1 MVVVPYVK
9 HAVPGSV
16 IKPEVIMDLELELT
30 IKALKEASYPHITRR
45 LIQDHLGHQWY
56 VNRIEI
62 TIMGEEFYHVKSEIK
77 GEKDKLYVLLLTMLK
92 HIKDGGVLNLEHWK
106 RIEYTY

>member
-1 MVVVPYVK
+1 
-9 HAVPGSV
+9 
-16 IKPEVIMDLELELT
+16 MDLELELT

-62 TIMGEEFYHVKSEIK
+62 TIMGEEFYHIRSEIR
-77 GEKDKLYVLLLTMLK
+77 GEKDKLYSLLLSMLK

>member
-1 MVVVPYVK
+1 
-9 HAVPGSV
+9 
-16 IKPEVIMDLELELT
+16 MDLEMELHY
-30 IKALKEASYPHITRR
+30 KALKQASFPHITRR
-45 LIQDHLGHQWY
+45 CIQDHLGRQSF

-62 TIMGEEFYHVKSEIK
+62 TILGEEFYHVRSEIK
-77 GEKDKLYVLLLTMLK
+77 GDKDKLYTLLLTMLK

>member
-1 MVVVPYVK
+1 
-9 HAVPGSV
+9 
-16 IKPEVIMDLELELT
+16 MDLELELHR
-30 IKALKEASYPHITRR
+30 KAVKEAGHPHITRR

-62 TIMGEEFYHVKSEIK
+62 TIMGEEFYHVRSEIK
-77 GEKDKLYVLLLTMLK
+77 GDKEQLFVLLLNMLIHLK
-92 HIKDGGVLNLEHWK
+92 KGGVLNLEHWK

>member
-9 HAVPGSV
+9 HVVHGSV
-16 IKPEVIMDLELELT
+16 IKPEVLMDLELELT

-45 LIQDHLGHQWY
+45 LIQDHLGQQWY